1 MWIKTKTFFLKV
13 WEFVKL
19 YGKEVVFVALLIYVF
34 FLVKNKTQLIEQLM
48 QEREVTRRAHQENI
62 TRLTQQVEAEQAVR
76 RKIESDYQTLI
87 QRINNEH
94 DEEIKRIAL
103 IKQEDIKALI
113 KKHQDNPVLMAQTIN
128 QIFGIPVMPI
138 TEQRQPW
145 EPNE

>member
-62 TRLTQQVEAEQAVR
+62 TRLTQQVEAEHSS
-76 RKIESDYQTLI
+76 RK
-87 QRINNEH
+87 
-94 DEEIKRIAL
+94 DE
-103 IKQEDIKALI
+103 
-113 KKHQDNPVLMAQTIN
+113 
-128 QIFGIPVMPI
+128 
-138 TEQRQPW
+138 
-145 EPNE
+145 

>member
-48 QEREVTRRAHQENI
+48 QEREATRRAHQENI